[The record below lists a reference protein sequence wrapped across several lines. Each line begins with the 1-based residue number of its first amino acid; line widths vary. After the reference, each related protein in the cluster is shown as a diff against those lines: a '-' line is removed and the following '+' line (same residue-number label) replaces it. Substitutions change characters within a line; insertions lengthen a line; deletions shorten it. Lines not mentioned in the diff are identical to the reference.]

1 MTVRMIVSGIRFN
14 LAGLMTVLLSSF
26 IHTIQTY
33 LLSIIKRKQKYIIL
47 FSQKVFI
54 HIIKPHNFSTNQQ
67 QFSFWEIPFSCQI
80 PQYIYI
86 QYIVDTEKDKSW
98 DR

>member
-14 LAGLMTVLLSSF
+14 LAGLTTVLLSSF
-26 IHTIQTY
+26 IHTNQTY
-33 LLSIIKRKQKYIIL
+33 LLSIIKRKTEIYY
-47 FSQKVFI
+47 FVSQKIFT

-80 PQYIYI
+80 PQY
-86 QYIVDTEKDKSW
+86 T
-98 DR
+98 